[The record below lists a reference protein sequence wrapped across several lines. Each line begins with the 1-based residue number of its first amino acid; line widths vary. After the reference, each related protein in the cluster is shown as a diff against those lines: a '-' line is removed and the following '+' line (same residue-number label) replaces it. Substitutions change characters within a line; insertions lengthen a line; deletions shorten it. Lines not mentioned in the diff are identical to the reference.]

1 MTILNEEKPN
11 KYFYQIEK
19 QKQAKKLIKQLQNE
33 QNKILTTN
41 LEILKECQ
49 KFYQNL
55 YNKQKNCLNTQKEL
69 LNNIPKKV
77 QIEHNE
83 QLIKPINKNE
93 IKQAINQI
101 ENDKSPGIDGIPIEF
116 YKTFY
121 HTTDND
127 LLQIYNNILFYE
139 QNITKTMHQAIIT
152 IIPKKG
158 DLNQLKY

>member
-19 QKQAKKLIKQLQNE
+19 QKQAKKQIKQLQNE

-101 ENDKSPGIDGIPIEF
+101 ENDKSPGIDGIPI
-116 YKTFY
+116 
-121 HTTDND
+121 
-127 LLQIYNNILFYE
+127 
-139 QNITKTMHQAIIT
+139 
-152 IIPKKG
+152 
-158 DLNQLKY
+158 

>member
-49 KFYQNL
+49 KL
-55 YNKQKNCLNTQKEL
+55 YNKQKNCLDTQKEL
-69 LNNIPKKV
+69 LNNIPKKLE
-77 QIEHNE
+77 IEHNE
-83 QLIKPINKNE
+83 QIIKPINKNK
-93 IKQAINQI
+93 IKQALNQM
-101 ENDKSPGIDGIPIEF
+101 ENDKSPGIDGIPIKF

-121 HTTDND
+121 TI
-127 LLQIYNNILFYE
+127 LLQMICYKFIIIFYSM
-139 QNITKTMHQAIIT
+139 N
-152 IIPKKG
+152 
-158 DLNQLKY
+158 